1 MLRWTFALAG
11 ALAFQLASAPE
22 RAIVAAVDAGN
33 TEALDLLERAVNINS
48 GTHNFP
54 GVRAVGAL
62 FRREFELLGFKTA
75 WVDGTP
81 FKRAGHLVAERPG
94 KGRRMLLIGHLDTV
108 FEKDSPFQNFQRL
121 DPKTAKGPGI
131 IDMKGGD
138 VIIVAALKALKSA
151 GVLDEMN
158 LVVVMTGDEEDS
170 GEPQTLAR
178 AALVD
183 AAQGAEYALGFEDG
197 PADPRFAVTA
207 RRGTSSWK
215 LAVTAKTG
223 HSSQIFRPDIGYGA
237 NYELARIV
245 DGFRR
250 RLAGQPHLTFN
261 PSLMLGGTTMDVDEV
276 LSKGSASGKTNVI
289 AERAVALGDLR
300 TLSKE
305 QLQQARDEMKAVVA
319 TTPLAQTKATLTFE
333 DGYPSMPP
341 TPGNARVL
349 AEYDR
354 ASREL
359 GFGAVTAVSPDRAG
373 AADVSFVAAYVTNI
387 LDGIGLMGRDDHS
400 PAETADLTTLPSQ
413 TKRAAILMYR
423 LNQGTR

>member
-1 MLRWTFALAG
+1 MYAHVFVALFAMW
-11 ALAFQLASAPE
+11 QITSSSE

-33 TEALDLLERAVNINS
+33 GAALDLLEKAVNINS

-62 FRREFELLGFKTA
+62 FRREFEALGFKTT
-75 WVDGTP
+75 WIDGAP
-81 FKRAGHLVAERPG
+81 FKRAGHLVAEHPG
-94 KGRRMLLIGHLDTV
+94 KGKRMLLIGHLDTV
-108 FEKDSPFQNFQRL
+108 FEKDSPFQAFQRI
-121 DPKTAKGPGI
+121 DDKTAKGPGI

-138 VIIVAALKALKSA
+138 VIIIAALKALKQA
-151 GVLDEMN
+151 GVLDGMN

-170 GEPQTLAR
+170 GEPQAAAR
-178 AALVD
+178 AALIE
-183 AAQGAEYALGFEDG
+183 AAKGAEYALGFEDG
-197 PADPRFAVTA
+197 PADPKFAVTA

-215 LAVTAKTG
+215 LSVTGKTG
-223 HSSQIFRPDIGYGA
+223 HSSQIFRSDIGYGA
-237 NYELARIV
+237 NYELARIL

-261 PSLMLGGTTMDVDEV
+261 PSLVLGGTTMEIDEV
-276 LSKGSASGKTNVI
+276 LSRGSASGKTNVI

-305 QLQQARDEMKAVVA
+305 QLQQARETMKSVVA
-319 TTPLAQTKATLTFE
+319 ASPLPQTTATLTFE

-341 TPGNARVL
+341 TEGNARVL
-349 AEYDR
+349 AQYDR
-354 ASREL
+354 ASRDL

-373 AADVSFVAAYVTNI
+373 AADVSFVAAHVKNI
-387 LDGIGLMGRDDHS
+387 IDGIGLMGRDDHS
-400 PAETADLTTLPSQ
+400 PAETADLATLPSQ

-423 LNQGTR
+423 LNEGTR